1 MFSDQLND
9 DRRRRGAAATT
20 YYYYY
25 HEGHKNMRHAL
36 FVGASFLASLLIA
49 TSTRAGVMIDDFDV
63 GQIATKGTPF
73 DAFFPSPSTVPLPG
87 GPFATR
93 TLEVVDNGAPGSPY
107 GVALTVFGGQFASSV
122 MAGGPNVPYLIT
134 SVISW
139 KGSGVDLKPT
149 SSTDRFMMSITSD
162 DPINSLQLVVDGV
175 SSSIFTLPGGF
186 SGILAIPFTAFLGSP
201 DFDDV
206 DELDLVITQST
217 GVGVLRPDL
226 SIGSISTGTPEPAT
240 LVVWSAGALCAGIW
254 LHTRTKKGEQL
265 NVHED

>member
-1 MFSDQLND
+1 
-9 DRRRRGAAATT
+9 
-20 YYYYY
+20 
-25 HEGHKNMRHAL
+25 MRHAL
-36 FVGASFLASLLIA
+36 LFGASFLTVLLIA

-73 DAFFPSPSTVPLPG
+73 GFPSASTIPLPG

-107 GVALTVFGGQFASSV
+107 GVALTVFSGQFASSV

-134 SVISW
+134 SVITW
-139 KGSGVDLKPT
+139 KGSAIDLKPT
-149 SSTDRFMMSITSD
+149 SSTDRFLIPITSD

-175 SSSIFTLPGGF
+175 SSSLFTLPGGF

-201 DFDDV
+201 DFDNV
-206 DELDLVITQST
+206 DELELVITQST

-240 LVVWSAGALCAGIW
+240 LVVWSAGVICSCIWRRNRSKGARKNRRGQVSLPAL
-254 LHTRTKKGEQL
+254 LLQ
-265 NVHED
+265 